1 MTALA
6 AQFGLFAL
14 VGLVGTAA
22 HYAVLYSLVEFHG
35 MGAVAASGWGAL
47 TGLVINYALNYTLT
61 FRSDHAHWRTFPKFA
76 LIAGV
81 GLGLNQALMALLV
94 GWGLYY
100 LWAQVLVTGMVLVWN
115 FIGNRWWTFN
125 RKVVSGAR
133 STAPSPPG
141 RGWGEGNSGRW
152 LGVLFGLGPALLGL
166 ILAVRLVTMDAY
178 PLVDPSESRY
188 AEMARK
194 MVETGNWVTPQIDY
208 GVPFWGKPPLAVWLN
223 ALSFESL
230 GVGTFTARLSALLL
244 SLGVLWIVYRLA
256 ATRPESGRAWVAPTM
271 LAGMALFFVM
281 SGSVAM
287 DQCLLFGTT
296 LALASFWSAQRTP
309 GHSSRVRSAY
319 PTLTPGPIHG
329 YLFFVGLAIGL
340 LSKGPIALVLA
351 GLPIGL
357 WVLIRNEWVATW
369 QRIPWIKGTLLML
382 ALSLPWYLIAEHRT
396 PGFLEYFIIGEHWKR
411 FTEKGWQGDLYG
423 SGRTYPH
430 GSIWLFWL
438 AAALPWSLL
447 FLAVLG
453 QAVRRLE
460 FHRLLASADGWRL
473 YCLLWML
480 SPLLFFTLSAN
491 LIWTYVL
498 PGLPGCAL
506 LLAEWRRDGWSGLL
520 SRDSRLLAGIGMS
533 VPAAILLMVIAL
545 PSPPLPLLGTEKYL
559 VERYE
564 RERGS
569 PAEGLYYL
577 GDAPYSAQFYL
588 AGKVNAIP
596 LPGQLQTFVEAPA
609 QRFFSCTQRNWNNL
623 PAGIKTHLEPVGDY
637 GRQRLLRVIEPHEP
651 GQ

>member
-6 AQFGLFAL
+6 VQFGLFAL

-35 MGAVAASGWGAL
+35 IGAVAASGWGAL
-47 TGLVINYALNYTLT
+47 TGLVINYTLNYTLT

-81 GLGLNQALMALLV
+81 GLALNQALMALLV

-115 FIGNRWWTFN
+115 FIGNRWWTFDMTGAP
-125 RKVVSGAR
+125 GAR
-133 STAPSPPG
+133 PDPGRADRSPLAAAMIKAVKGRTAP
-141 RGWGEGNSGRW
+141 W
-152 LGVLFGLGPALLGL
+152 LGVWCGLGPALLGL

-230 GVGTFTARLSALLL
+230 GVGTFTARISAFLL

-256 ATRPESGRAWVAPTM
+256 ARRQDGARPWVAPTM

-287 DQCLLFGTT
+287 DQSLLFGTT
-296 LALASFWSAQRTP
+296 LALASFWSALRTP
-309 GHSSRVRSAY
+309 GSGSV
-319 PTLTPGPIHG
+319 HG

-340 LSKGPIALVLA
+340 LSKGPIALVLT
-351 GLPIGL
+351 GIPIGL
-357 WVLIRNEWVATW
+357 WVLIRHEWVATW
-369 QRIPWIKGTLLML
+369 QRIPWVKGSLLML

-396 PGFLEYFIIGEHWKR
+396 PGFLEYFIVGEHWKR
-411 FTEKGWQGDLYG
+411 FTEQGWQGDLYG

-438 AAALPWSLL
+438 AGALPWSLP
-447 FLAVLG
+447 FIAVLG
-453 QAVRRLE
+453 QAVRRQAL
-460 FHRLLASADGWRL
+460 RPLLASADGWRL

-506 LLAEWRRDGWSGLL
+506 LLAEWRRDGWRGLWSG
-520 SRDSRLLAGIGMS
+520 DGRLLAGLAMG
-533 VPAAILLMVIAL
+533 VPAAILLMVILL
-545 PSPPLPLLGTEKYL
+545 PRPPLPLLGTEKYL

-596 LPGQLQTFVEAPA
+596 HPEQLQAFIEAPG
-609 QRFFSCTQRNWNNL
+609 QRFFSCTPRNWNNL
-623 PAGIKTHLEPVGDY
+623 PAGIKTRLEPVADY
-637 GRQRLLRVIEPHEP
+637 GRQRLLRVIEPQGP